1 MNFNIGEL
9 CQIVLAN
16 AKCET
21 ALQAANYPASGSYI
35 DVSGFE
41 DVNVVI
47 HLGTIHSSDTPTFE
61 LKCSDAADG
70 TLDVIDATY
79 CAHEIANDDDG
90 EFVQFHIKTSALAE
104 DHHFLSCV
112 VSDVANGS
120 YGDIV
125 FYLCGARSL
134 PVTQSS
140 TAGAAVATHDYAG

>member
-9 CQIVLAN
+9 CKIVKGN
-16 AKCET
+16 ALCET
-21 ALQAANYPASGSYI
+21 AFSNANYPLSGSYI
-35 DVSGFE
+35 DVSGYE

-47 HLGTIHSSDTPTFE
+47 HLGTINASDTPTFDI
-61 LKCSDAADG
+61 KCADSLTG
-70 TLDVIDATY
+70 TLDVLDATN
-79 CAHEIANDDDG
+79 CSHEIANDDDG
-90 EFVQFHIKTSALAE
+90 EFVQFHIKTSELPE

-112 VSDVANGS
+112 VSDAASTS

-140 TAGAAVATHDYAG
+140 TAGSTVAIHDLAG